1 MKTKT
6 KYKLYKIMNTM
17 MTKLIYCG
25 LWVVMVLA
33 LMVLVSP
40 VFLIFSVG
48 NDGEMTVW
56 NFVGIGWLCLLVYV
70 FNVAEKRMN
79 HD

>member
-1 MKTKT
+1 MNTKT
-6 KYKLYKIMNTM
+6 KYKLYKIMGTM

-25 LWVVMVLA
+25 LWVAMVVA

-56 NFVGIGWLCLLVYV
+56 NIVGIGWLCLLVV
-70 FNVAEKRMN
+70 IFNVAEKRMN